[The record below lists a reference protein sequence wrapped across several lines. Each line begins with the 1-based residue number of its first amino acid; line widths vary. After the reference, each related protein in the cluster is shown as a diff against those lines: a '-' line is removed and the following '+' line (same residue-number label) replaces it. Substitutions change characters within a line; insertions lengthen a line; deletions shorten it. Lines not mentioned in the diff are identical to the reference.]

1 MGSFIM
7 GPNSINPSQPWGLIC
22 MDAVLM
28 GLCFGI
34 VMITSNARAQKTIV
48 CMGYDDK
55 HWSTDA
61 TLCGAW
67 STAFYFSNFVGPFI
81 AGILVQNLGFRKTAT
96 VYPLIYFF
104 TLVIN
109 ATEYL
114 MYRTQYEYE

>member
-1 MGSFIM
+1 M
-7 GPNSINPSQPWGLIC
+7 GPNLINPSQTWGLIC
-22 MDAVLM
+22 MEAVPM
-28 GLCFGI
+28 GLCFGV

-55 HWSTDA
+55 CIRSDS

-81 AGILVQNLGFRKTAT
+81 AGILVQNFGFRMTAT
-96 VYPLIYFF
+96 VYPFIYFLTF
-104 TLVIN
+104 LIN

-114 MYRTQYEYE
+114 MYRTQYEYEIV